1 MEYSNADFLERANK
15 NKSDSHRTK
24 NILDLDADAIKD
36 LKELEKTNKYKF
48 ANKHKR
54 KQMKEDIKNQKLR
67 KWI

>member
-1 MEYSNADFLERANK
+1 MEYSNADFLERVGK
-15 NKSDSHRTK
+15 RHRTK
-24 NILDLDADAIKD
+24 NTLDLDADAIKD